1 MFALLS
7 QLEPQAE
14 HSAATVH
21 ILVSFVAS
29 DVTDLQ
35 VVLQQGLKLV

>member
-1 MFALLS
+1 MFVKTAIIWIGSVFALLS

-21 ILVSFVAS
+21 KYFSNFS
-29 DVTDLQ
+29 
-35 VVLQQGLKLV
+35 GY